1 MCFCDEMCDAMLTM
15 TRKGR
20 LMMNSFVKGML
31 LGVGIGLIV
40 APMKGEEMRRLLR
53 ERFEEL
59 RANLPAHEQLNQYVH
74 QVSDRVSQSSSA
86 LKDYAQQA
94 AAKMQSTA
102 IDLRGLAQQA
112 ASEGQ

>member
-1 MCFCDEMCDAMLTM
+1 
-15 TRKGR
+15 
-20 LMMNSFVKGML
+20 MNSFVKGML

-59 RANLPAHEQLNQYVH
+59 RANLPENEQLNQYVQ
-74 QVSDRVSQSSSA
+74 QVSDRVSQTSST

-102 IDLRGLAQQA
+102 SDLRGLAQQA
-112 ASEGQ
+112 GSEVKQTGQDVAGATKQAATKAGQSA

>member
-1 MCFCDEMCDAMLTM
+1 
-15 TRKGR
+15 
-20 LMMNSFVKGML
+20 MNSFVKGML

-40 APMKGEEMRRLLR
+40 APMKGEEMRRLMR

-59 RANLPAHEQLNQYVH
+59 RAKLPENEQLNQYVQ
-74 QVSDRVSQSSSA
+74 QVSDRVSQTSST

-112 ASEGQ
+112 GSEVKQTGQDVAGTTKQAATKARQSA

>member
-1 MCFCDEMCDAMLTM
+1 
-15 TRKGR
+15 
-20 LMMNSFVKGML
+20 MNSFVKGML

-40 APMKGEEMRRLLR
+40 APMKGEEMRRLMR

-59 RANLPAHEQLNQYVH
+59 RANLPENEQLNRYV
-74 QVSDRVSQSSSA
+74 QEVSHRVSQTSST

-112 ASEGQ
+112 GSEVKQTGQDVAGTTKQAATKARQSA